1 MKLRKKI
8 FLWGLLG
15 AAMYFLLSYHFIF
28 NGLHVTLLKKSN
40 PTLNYTLFSLQGKDV
55 RKVLDIDELRE
66 DGIADVLVERGF
78 ITDEKAE
85 RLLARY
91 DEYDEEY

>member
-1 MKLRKKI
+1 M
-8 FLWGLLG
+8 
-15 AAMYFLLSYHFIF
+15 
-28 NGLHVTLLKKSN
+28 
-40 PTLNYTLFSLQGKDV
+40 
-55 RKVLDIDELRE
+55 LDIDELRE

>member
-1 MKLRKKI
+1 MRLRKKI

-15 AAMYFLLSYHFIF
+15 AATYFLLSYHFIF
-28 NGLHVTLLKKSN
+28 DGLHVTLLKKSN
-40 PTLNYTLFSLQGKDV
+40 PTLNYTFFSLQGKDV
-55 RKVLDIDELRE
+55 RKILDIDELRE

-85 RLLARY
+85 KLLARY
-91 DEYDEEY
+91 DEFDDEY

>member
-1 MKLRKKI
+1 MKLPNKI
-8 FLWGLLG
+8 FLWGLLV
-15 AAMYFLLSYHFIF
+15 AAMYFILSYHFIF
-28 NGLHVTLLKKSN
+28 DGLHVSLLKKSN
-40 PTLNYTLFSLQGKDV
+40 PTLNYTFFSLQGKDV
-55 RKVLDIDELRE
+55 RKVLDIEELRE

-91 DEYDEEY
+91 EETEEDY